1 MISPQFL
8 ISRGAVVS
16 HTPAALA
23 GACLLI
29 LAACGGG
36 GGGGGGGSGSNS
48 TGSLSLALT
57 DAPSCGY
64 DAVNVTVEKVRVHK
78 SGSAT
83 DTDSGWSE
91 VVLAQPTRLNLL
103 TLTNGVLEELGQTA
117 LPTGKYTQ
125 LRLVLSPND
134 SAHPLANSVTPTGGS
149 ETALTTPSGQQSGV
163 KTNIDIDIAADKVAD
178 FVLDFH
184 VCESIV
190 KRGNS
195 GQYNLKPVITVLPR
209 LSDAGMRI
217 VGYVDTALT
226 PATTTVSAQVGGVP
240 VRSTPPD
247 STGRFVLYP
256 VPAGSYDL
264 VVNAQGHVTAVVTGV
279 PVVTTAYTYVNTT
292 TSRIDPP
299 TATARTVSGTV
310 STGVDPIDATV
321 RALKLYNGGPTIELG
336 TVPVNALDGTYSF
349 SLPAEAPLRATY
361 VAETTPLVFT
371 ADPTSPTGLY
381 TLKATYSGT
390 VKTQVVDISTGPAGA
405 TPFSFP

>member
-1 MISPQFL
+1 MISSGYPV
-8 ISRGAVVS
+8 SRGLLRRG
-16 HTPAALA
+16 TPIALA
-23 GACLLI
+23 CTLTLG

-36 GGGGGGGSGSNS
+36 GGGSDDSSGS
-48 TGSLSLALT
+48 LKLALT

-64 DAVNVTVEKVRVHK
+64 DAVNITVEKVRVHK

-91 VVLAQPTRLNLL
+91 VTLAQPRQVDLL
-103 TLTNGVLEELGQTA
+103 TLTNGLLEELGQTA

-134 SAHPLANSVTPTGGS
+134 AAHPLANSVTPTGGS

-163 KTNIDIDIAADKVAD
+163 KTNIDIDIATDKVAD

-217 VGYVDTALT
+217 VGYVDTDLLAS
-226 PATTTVSAQVGGVP
+226 ATTVSAQTGGVP

-247 STGRFVLYP
+247 STGKFVLYP
-256 VPAGSYDL
+256 VPAGSYEL
-264 VVNAQGHVTAVVTGV
+264 VVNAQGHVTALVTGV
-279 PVVTTAYTYVNTT
+279 RVVTTEYTYVNTT

-299 TATARTVSGTV
+299 TATSRSVNGTAP
-310 STGVDPIDATV
+310 VDSMLRV
-321 RALKLYNGGPTIELG
+321 LKIYSGGPTVELAS
-336 TVPVNALDGTYSF
+336 VPADALDGTYSF
-349 SLPAEAPLRATY
+349 NLPVDAPLRAAY
-361 VAETTPLVFT
+361 ANATTPLVFA

-381 TLKATYSGT
+381 TLQATFGSARQ
-390 VKTQVVDISTGPAGA
+390 TQVDLTDAPVTAV
-405 TPFSFP
+405 PFSF

>member
-1 MISPQFL
+1 MFSPRFS
-8 ISRGAVVS
+8 ISRGIVLRHSPV
-16 HTPAALA
+16 ALA
-23 GACLLI
+23 SACVLV

-36 GGGGGGGSGSNS
+36 GGGSNN
-48 TGSLSLALT
+48 TGSLNLALT

-91 VVLAQPTRLNLL
+91 VVLATPTRLNLL
-103 TLTNGVLEELGQTA
+103 TLTNGVLQELGQTA

-134 SAHPLANSVTPTGGS
+134 STHPLANSVTPTGGS
-149 ETALTTPSGQQSGV
+149 ETALTTPSGQQSGL

-195 GQYNLKPVITVLPR
+195 GQYNLKPKITVLPR

-217 VGYVDTALT
+217 VGYVDTTLT

-240 VRSTPPD
+240 VRATPPD
-247 STGRFVLYP
+247 STGKFVLYP

-264 VVNAQGHVTAVVTGV
+264 VVNAQGRVTAVVTGV

-292 TSRIDPP
+292 TSRINPP
-299 TATARTVSGTV
+299 AATARTVNGTV
-310 STGVDPIDATV
+310 STGADPIDATV
-321 RALKLYNGGPTIELG
+321 RALKLYNGGPTVELG
-336 TVPVNALDGTYSF
+336 AIPVNSLDGTYSF
-349 SLPAEAPLRATY
+349 SLPAEAPLRAAY
-361 VAETTPLVFT
+361 AAETTPLVFA
-371 ADPTSPTGLY
+371 ADTTSPAGLY
-381 TLKATYSGT
+381 TLEATFAST
-390 VKTQVVDISTGPAGA
+390 AKTQVVNVSAGSV
-405 TPFSFP
+405 TTTTFTFP

>member
-1 MISPQFL
+1 MISSGYAV
-8 ISRGAVVS
+8 SRGLLRRG
-16 HTPAALA
+16 TPIALA
-23 GACLLI
+23 CTLTLGLV
-29 LAACGGG
+29 ACGGG
-36 GGGGGGGSGSNS
+36 GGGGSDDSSGS
-48 TGSLSLALT
+48 LKLALT

-64 DAVNVTVEKVRVHK
+64 DAVNITVEKVRVHK

-91 VVLAQPTRLNLL
+91 VTLAQPRQVNLL
-103 TLTNGVLEELGQTA
+103 TLTNGLLEELGQTA

-134 SAHPLANSVTPTGGS
+134 AADPLANSVTPTGGS

-217 VGYVDTALT
+217 VGYVDTDLLAS
-226 PATTTVSAQVGGVP
+226 ATTVSAQIGGVP

-247 STGRFVLYP
+247 STGKFVLYP

-264 VVNAQGHVTAVVTGV
+264 VVNAQGHVTALVTGV
-279 PVVTTAYTYVNTT
+279 PVVTTEYTYVNTT

-299 TATARTVSGTV
+299 TATSRSVIGTAP
-310 STGVDPIDATV
+310 VDSML
-321 RALKLYNGGPTIELG
+321 RALKIYSGGPTVELAAL
-336 TVPVNALDGTYSF
+336 PADALDGTYAF
-349 SLPAEAPLRATY
+349 NLPVNAPLRAAY
-361 VAETTPLVFT
+361 ANATTPLVFA

-381 TLKATYSGT
+381 TLQATFGSARQ
-390 VKTQVVDISTGPAGA
+390 TQVVDLTDAPVTAV
-405 TPFSFP
+405 PFSF

>member
-1 MISPQFL
+1 MNSPEFP
-8 ISRGAVVS
+8 ISRTAFRRCSPV
-16 HTPAALA
+16 ALA
-23 GACLLI
+23 SALALG

-36 GGGGGGGSGSNS
+36 GGGGDS
-48 TGSLSLALT
+48 TGTLNLALT

-83 DTDSGWSE
+83 DTDGGWAE
-91 VVLAQPTRLNLL
+91 VTLPVPKQIDLL

-134 SAHPLANSVTPTGGS
+134 ATHPLANSVTPTGGT
-149 ETALTTPSGQQSGV
+149 ETPLTTPSGQQSGV
-163 KTNIDIDIAADKVAD
+163 KTNINIDIAADKVAD

-217 VGYVDTALT
+217 VGYVDTGLLAS
-226 PATTTVSAQVGGVP
+226 PTTVSAQLNGVP
-240 VRSTPPD
+240 IRSTPPD
-247 STGRFVLYP
+247 VTGKFVLYP
-256 VPAGSYDL
+256 VPAGNYDL
-264 VVNAQGHVTAVVTGV
+264 VVNAEGHVTATVTGV

-292 TSRIDPP
+292 TSRIAPSP
-299 TATARTVSGTV
+299 ATSRTLSGTAP
-310 STGVDPIDATV
+310 VDTMV
-321 RALKLYNGGPTIELG
+321 RALKVYSGGLTVELG
-336 TVPVNALDGTYSF
+336 TVPVDALNGTFSF
-349 SLPAEAPLRATY
+349 SLPAEAAQSAPY
-361 VAETTPLVFT
+361 VNETTPLLFT
-371 ADPTSPTGLY
+371 DDTTSPTGLY
-381 TLKATYSGT
+381 TLIATLNGAS
-390 VKTQVVDISTGPAGA
+390 KTQSGINITTAPVTDVLFT
-405 TPFSFP
+405 FP

>member
-1 MISPQFL
+1 MTSSRFL

-36 GGGGGGGSGSNS
+36 GGGGSSSNG
-48 TGSLSLALT
+48 TLSLALT

-78 SGSAT
+78 SSSAT

-117 LPTGKYTQ
+117 LPAGKYTQ

-134 SAHPLANSVTPTGGS
+134 GAHPLANSVTPTGGS

-217 VGYVDTALT
+217 VGYVDTTL
-226 PATTTVSAQVGGVP
+226 PAAATTVSAQVGGVP

-247 STGRFVLYP
+247 STGKFVLYP
-256 VPAGSYDL
+256 VPAGNYDL
-264 VVNAQGHVTAVVTGV
+264 VINAQGRVTALVTGV

-292 TSRIDPP
+292 TSRINPP
-299 TATARTVSGTV
+299 AATVRTVSGSV
-310 STGVDPIDATV
+310 STGLDPIDATV
-321 RALKLYNGGPTIELG
+321 RALKLYAGGPTVELG
-336 TVPVNALDGTYSF
+336 AVPVNSLNGSYSF
-349 SLPAEAPLRATY
+349 NLPAEAPLRAAY
-361 VAETTPLVFT
+361 AAETTPLVFA
-371 ADPTSPTGLY
+371 ADPTAPIGLY
-381 TLKATYSGT
+381 TLASTFTGT
-390 VKTQVVDISTGPAGA
+390 VKTQVVDVSAGPVTAPA
-405 TPFSFP
+405 FTFP